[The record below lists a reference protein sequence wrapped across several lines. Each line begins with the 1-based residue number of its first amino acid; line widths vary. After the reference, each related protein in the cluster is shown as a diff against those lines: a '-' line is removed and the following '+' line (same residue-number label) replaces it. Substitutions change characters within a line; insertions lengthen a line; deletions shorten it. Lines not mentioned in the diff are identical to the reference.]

1 MIAFEELYY
10 AEFMGVS
17 CVQIYTMQTL
27 EEAVAL
33 ADLGVDHVGVTPAN
47 RGLPGEVDLQT
58 AAEICA
64 AVSGRASAV
73 ALSVESELDQ
83 IVTMVQ
89 SVRPDI
95 LHLCGPAGVV
105 DPSAVKALRSKLPET
120 PVMQAIAVTGPEAIQ
135 SALEYSRVADYLI
148 LDSVAPG
155 IDGIGAAG
163 TVHDW
168 TVSAT
173 IVEAVD
179 VPVILAGGLTPENVT
194 AAIAAVG
201 PWGVDSLTHTNRAT
215 ASGGFRKDLEL
226 VRRFADAARGA
237 GTP

>member
-1 MIAFEELYY
+1 MA
-10 AEFMGVS
+10 VP
-17 CVQIYTMQTL
+17 CVQIYTMQTAD
-27 EEAVAL
+27 EAISV
-33 ADLGVDHVGVTPAN
+33 ADLGADHVGVTPSN
-47 RGLPGEVDLQT
+47 RGLPGEVDFDT

-64 AVSGRASAV
+64 AVSGRATAV

-83 IVTMVQ
+83 IVAMVR
-89 SVRPDI
+89 SVQPDI
-95 LHLCGPAGVV
+95 LHLCGPAGDV
-105 DPSAVKALRSKLPET
+105 DPLAVEALRSKLPET

-135 SALEYSRVADYLI
+135 AALEYAGVADYLI

-168 TVSAT
+168 TVSAA

-179 VPVILAGGLTPENVT
+179 IPVILAGGLTPENVST
-194 AAIAAVG
+194 AVAEVG
-201 PWGVDSLTHTNRAT
+201 PWGVDSLTHTNRAL

-226 VRRFADAARGA
+226 VRRFAEAARGA
-237 GTP
+237 RTP